1 MIINADVMNMRSL
14 MAECEIAKKR
24 EEEELELQR
33 EREQIDTET
42 IEWIEH
48 ELMNR
53 LLNAAEHG
61 LYNYHLKLARTGS
74 FGSRREM
81 CINSKVRYANGDIS
95 YKPFGDGKK
104 LNPDVLIQIL
114 TNVGYKLTVSEC
126 KYKSWGNGLMNG
138 IEIIINWKQ

>member
-1 MIINADVMNMRSL
+1 MMINADVMNMRSL

-24 EEEELELQR
+24 EKEELELQR

-48 ELMNR
+48 ELMKR
-53 LLNAAEHG
+53 LLDAAEHG
-61 LYNYHLKLARTGS
+61 LYNYHLKLARTSS

-81 CINSKVRYANGDIS
+81 RINPELRYSNGDIS

-104 LNPDVLIQIL
+104 FNPDILIQTL
-114 TNVGYKLTVSEC
+114 TNAGYKLTVLEC
-126 KYKSWGNGLMNG
+126 KYKSWGFGIMSG